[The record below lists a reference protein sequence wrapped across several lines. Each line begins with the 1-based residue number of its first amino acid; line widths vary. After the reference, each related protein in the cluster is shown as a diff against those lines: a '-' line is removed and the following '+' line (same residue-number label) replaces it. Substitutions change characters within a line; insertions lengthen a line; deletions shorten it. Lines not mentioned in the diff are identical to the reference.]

1 MSRRPRSKYRNR
13 RHDGPGARRRMATLF
28 ALAFGWVGVH
38 RFSLGHWQWGL
49 AHIFLF
55 VVSMS
60 VADEWFGWD
69 ITPWVTLSAL
79 VGYYDAYRWWRMSDG
94 EFADRYLEVDD
105 GAGASPAAGA
115 PVQGKYLSGRA
126 APHPRVLSAKA
137 RRGVLASAKTAHD
150 AYDYQAAADFYEQ
163 ALDLDLHDG
172 ESRVL
177 AARAY
182 ALLEDR
188 EAAYR
193 HLAKAV
199 QLRATNLDLV
209 ADDPDFAW
217 LRTQPDFAA
226 RRRAGFLVPPA
237 AAAPTP
243 PAPPP
248 PPPPPPPSDER
259 TVNANGAPGLPS
271 PGANLLDD
279 LERLAALRE
288 RGVLDET
295 EFAREKARL
304 LRG

>member
-1 MSRRPRSKYRNR
+1 
-13 RHDGPGARRRMATLF
+13 MATLF
-28 ALAFGWVGVH
+28 ALAFGWIGVH
-38 RFSLGHWQWGL
+38 RFTLGQWHYGL

-55 VVSMS
+55 IVSMA
-60 VADEWFGWD
+60 VADDLLGWD
-69 ITPWVTLSAL
+69 ITPWMTLSAAI
-79 VGYYDAYRWWRMSDG
+79 GYYDAYRWWRMSD
-94 EFADRYLEVDD
+94 EAFADKYLELNEEPD
-105 GAGASPAAGA
+105 GKPVASK
-115 PVQGKYLSGRA
+115 PVAGKYLNGTA

-137 RRGVLASAKTAHD
+137 RRAVLASAKTAYE
-150 AYDYQAAADFYEQ
+150 AYDYETAAEHYEQ

-182 ALLEDR
+182 TLLEDR
-188 EAAYR
+188 DGAYR

-209 ADDPDFAW
+209 DADPDFAW

-226 RRRAGFLVPPA
+226 RRRAGYLVPERAPWSLNPQSAVTPEAPA
-237 AAAPTP
+237 
-243 PAPPP
+243 
-248 PPPPPPPSDER
+248 
-259 TVNANGAPGLPS
+259 LPS
-271 PGANLLDD
+271 PGANVLDD

>member
-1 MSRRPRSKYRNR
+1 MPARPKYRNR

-28 ALAFGWVGVH
+28 ALAFGWIGVH
-38 RFSLGHWQWGL
+38 RFILGQWQWGL

-55 VVSMS
+55 VVSMATFDS
-60 VADEWFGWD
+60 LFGWD
-69 ITPWVTLSAL
+69 MTPWMTVSAL
-79 VGYYDAYRWWRMSDG
+79 IGYYDALRWWRMSD
-94 EFADRYLEVDD
+94 ETFAEKYLEVADTAGD
-105 GAGASPAAGA
+105 AGAGAG
-115 PVQGKYLSGRA
+115 PVVGKYLQGQS

-137 RRGVLASAKTAHD
+137 RRGLLASAKTAHD
-150 AYDYQAAADFYEQ
+150 AFDYQAAADLYEQ

-182 ALLEDR
+182 TLLEDR

-209 ADDPDFAW
+209 GGDPDFAW

-226 RRRAGFLVPPA
+226 RRRAGYLVPPG
-237 AAAPTP
+237 
-243 PAPPP
+243 PPP
-248 PPPPPPPSDER
+248 VPTAQTS
-259 TVNANGAPGLPS
+259 APAEVSGLPA

-279 LERLAALRE
+279 LERLATLRE
-288 RGVLDET
+288 RGVLDED

>member
-1 MSRRPRSKYRNR
+1 
-13 RHDGPGARRRMATLF
+13 MAALF
-28 ALAFGWVGVH
+28 ALAFGWIGVH
-38 RFSLGHWQWGL
+38 RFTLGQWQWGM

-60 VADEWFGWD
+60 VADDWFGWD
-69 ITPWVTLSAL
+69 ITPWMTLSAL
-79 VGYYDAYRWWRMSDG
+79 IGYYDAVRWGLFTSDE
-94 EFADRYLEVDD
+94 EFAARYLESDD
-105 GAGASPAAGA
+105 EDAAPPAAGV
-115 PVQGKYLSGRA
+115 PVRGKYLSGEVA
-126 APHPRVLSAKA
+126 AHPRVLSAKA
-137 RRGVLASAKTAHD
+137 RRGVLAAAKTAYD
-150 AYDYQAAADFYEQ
+150 AYDYQLAAERYEQ

-182 ALLEDR
+182 TLLEDR

-217 LRTQPDFAA
+217 LRTQPDFPP
-226 RRRAGFLVPPA
+226 RRRAGYLV
-237 AAAPTP
+237 
-243 PAPPP
+243 
-248 PPPPPPPSDER
+248 PPPPPPPSPDTTEPPPDGP
-259 TVNANGAPGLPS
+259 AALPG

>member
-1 MSRRPRSKYRNR
+1 
-13 RHDGPGARRRMATLF
+13 MATLF
-28 ALAFGWVGVH
+28 ALAFGWIGVH
-38 RFSLGHWQWGL
+38 RFTLGQWHYGL

-55 VVSMS
+55 IVSMA
-60 VADEWFGWD
+60 VADDLLGWD
-69 ITPWVTLSAL
+69 ITPWMTLSAAI
-79 VGYYDAYRWWRMSDG
+79 GYYDAYRWWRMSD
-94 EFADRYLEVDD
+94 EAFADKYLELNEEPD
-105 GAGASPAAGA
+105 GK
-115 PVQGKYLSGRA
+115 PVTSKPVAGKYLNGTV

-137 RRGVLASAKTAHD
+137 RRAVLASAKTAYE
-150 AYDYQAAADFYEQ
+150 AYDYETAAEHYEQ

-182 ALLEDR
+182 TLLEDR
-188 EAAYR
+188 DGAYR

-209 ADDPDFAW
+209 DADPDFAW

-226 RRRAGFLVPPA
+226 RRRAGYLVPERAPWSLNPQSAVTPEAPA
-237 AAAPTP
+237 
-243 PAPPP
+243 
-248 PPPPPPPSDER
+248 
-259 TVNANGAPGLPS
+259 LPS
-271 PGANLLDD
+271 PGANVLDD

>member
-1 MSRRPRSKYRNR
+1 
-13 RHDGPGARRRMATLF
+13 MAALF

-38 RFSLGHWQWGL
+38 RFTLGQWPWGL

-55 VVSMS
+55 VVSMA
-60 VADEWFGWD
+60 VADDLLGWD
-69 ITPWVTLSAL
+69 ITPWMTLSAL
-79 VGYYDAYRWWRMSDG
+79 VGYYDAFRWWRMSDE
-94 EFADRYLEVDD
+94 EFADRYLEVDEEHD
-105 GAGASPAAGA
+105 GALPAG
-115 PVQGKYLSGRA
+115 PVRGKYLRGQS

-137 RRGVLASAKTAHD
+137 RRGVLASAKTAYD
-150 AYDYQAAADFYEQ
+150 AFDYQAAADLYEQ

-182 ALLEDR
+182 SLLEDR
-188 EAAYR
+188 DAAYR

-209 ADDPDFAW
+209 DADPDFAW
-217 LRTQPDFAA
+217 LRTQPDFAV
-226 RRRAGFLVPPA
+226 RRRAGYLVPA
-237 AAAPTP
+237 AAPWDANPQDAVTPGAP
-243 PAPPP
+243 ALPPP
-248 PPPPPPPSDER
+248 GGN
-259 TVNANGAPGLPS
+259 V
-271 PGANLLDD
+271 LDD